1 MEVGLTRRRVLQGL
15 RVNLVI
21 GALGVCFGLVALFLD
36 ETKSNNPGP
45 IETLATFAFLLF
57 MPGVVWLF
65 LCSILCSITLRVVD
79 GFVEQRLWKRF
90 QLNRRPISEL
100 TSVSGG
106 GFSAIVLQF
115 RDGGRIVLPGVFAE
129 DRYRFM
135 LRLDELRPDLKIL
148 DDD

>member
-1 MEVGLTRRRVLQGL
+1 MEVGLTRRRVIQGL

-36 ETKSNNPGP
+36 ENKSDNPGP

-57 MPGVVWLF
+57 MPGAVWLL
-65 LCSILCSITLRVVD
+65 LCSILCSITLRVAD
-79 GFVEQRLWKRF
+79 GVIEQRLWKRF
-90 QLNRRPISEL
+90 QLARRSISEL

-115 RDGGRIVLPGVFAE
+115 RDGRRLALPGIYAE
-129 DRYRFM
+129 DRYHFM
-135 LRLDELRPDLKIL
+135 QYLDELRPDLKIL
-148 DDD
+148 DGD